1 VSILDEGG
9 LRSDYSV
16 GIARISMEET
26 WEGNFLGLEEDEF
39 GPWDVVI
46 LPIPYE
52 MTTSWMEGTERGP
65 KACIEA
71 SSQVE
76 LYDPILPR
84 DLPCGMSF
92 HTADEWVSDAGTLD
106 AQLESIREYVQPWI
120 GDCFPL
126 ILGGEHGIL
135 PPIIEA
141 VSKHPILGG
150 DLSNLTLVQIDAHAD
165 LRDEL
170 NGERF
175 SHGTAIRRALDL
187 GVGRAIQIGTRALS
201 REEASFSESDPRVE
215 TWFARDFMGV
225 CDGEA
230 GWSRLVHS
238 LDLIEGPVWI
248 TFDVDGLD
256 GSLVPSTGTP
266 VPGGIAYWAAVEII
280 ERVFSA
286 PKSVVIGADVNE
298 IVPCQ
303 EGPLTEFNA
312 ALIASKMVSCH
323 IAQLLSGKGE

>member
-1 VSILDEGG
+1 MSKLDKRE
-9 LRSDYSV
+9 LRSDYSEDIV
-16 GIARISMEET
+16 RRSMAET
-26 WEGNFLGLEEDEF
+26 GEGNFLGLEEDEV
-39 GPWDVVI
+39 GPWDIVI

-65 KACIEA
+65 AACIEA

-76 LYDPILPR
+76 LYDPILPS
-84 DLPCGMSF
+84 DLPCGLSF
-92 HTADEWVSDAGTLD
+92 HTADEWTSDAGTLKE
-106 AQLESIREYVQPWI
+106 QLESIREYVQPWI
-120 GDCFPL
+120 GGSFPL
-126 ILGGEHGIL
+126 VLGGEHGIL

-141 VSKHPILGG
+141 LSEHPILEGNLG
-150 DLSNLTLVQIDAHAD
+150 NLTLVQIDAHAD

-187 GVGRAIQIGTRALS
+187 GVGKVIQIGTRAIS
-201 REEASFSESDPRVE
+201 REEAAFSQGDSRVE
-215 TWFARDFMGV
+215 TWFARDFLSI
-225 CDGEA
+225 CEGEA
-230 GWSRLVHS
+230 GWSRLIQS

-298 IVPCQ
+298 VAPGE

-312 ALIASKMVSCH
+312 ALIGSKMITCH
-323 IAQLLSGKGE
+323 IARLLSEKGE

>member
-1 VSILDEGG
+1 
-9 LRSDYSV
+9 
-16 GIARISMEET
+16 MEEAG
-26 WEGNFLGLEEDEF
+26 EGNFLGLEEQSV

-46 LPIPYE
+46 MPIPYE
-52 MTTSWMEGTERGP
+52 MTTSWVEGTERGP

-76 LYDPILPR
+76 LYDPILPL

-92 HTADEWVSDAGTLD
+92 HTAEEWSSNAGTLKG
-106 AQLESIREYVQPWI
+106 QLESIREYVQPRI
-120 GDCFPL
+120 GGSFPL

-135 PPIIEA
+135 PPIVEA
-141 VSKHPILGG
+141 ISTHPLLEGDLGG
-150 DLSNLTLVQIDAHAD
+150 LTIVQIDAHAD

-170 NGERF
+170 NGERY
-175 SHGTAIRRALDL
+175 SHGTALRRSLDL
-187 GVGRAIQIGTRALS
+187 GVGKVIQIGTRALS
-201 REEASFSESDPRVE
+201 REEAEFSESDQRVE

-230 GWSRLVHS
+230 GWSRLTER
-238 LDLIEGPVWI
+238 LGLIEGAVWI

-256 GSLVPSTGTP
+256 GSLVPATGTP
-266 VPGGIAYWAAVEII
+266 VPGGISHWAAVEII

-298 IVPCQ
+298 IVP
-303 EGPLTEFNA
+303 GKDSPLTEFNA
-312 ALIASKMVSCH
+312 ALIATKVVACH
-323 IAQLLSGKGE
+323 IADLTNEKGQ